1 MWTRK
6 FGALALAGATLG
18 VTAGCP
24 FADSRTNN
32 QGGGTL
38 LTAVD
43 KVTTQSLG
51 SLTPDEIQILG
62 DTFTTLQD
70 TVDVVITDEQA
81 ADAVLFMLE
90 HNINSFDELRLF
102 IEEAQQNP
110 DAVEIPESLLRFAE
124 SFDIEAI
131 AAAAGV

>member
-6 FGALALAGATLG
+6 IGVLALCGAALG
-18 VTAGCP
+18 MTAGCP
-24 FADSRTNN
+24 FVDSRTSN

-62 DTFTTLQD
+62 DTFSAVQD
-70 TVDVVITDEQA
+70 TVDVFITDEQA
-81 ADAVLFMLE
+81 GDAVLFMLE

-110 DAVEIPESLLRFAE
+110 DSVEIPESLLRFAE